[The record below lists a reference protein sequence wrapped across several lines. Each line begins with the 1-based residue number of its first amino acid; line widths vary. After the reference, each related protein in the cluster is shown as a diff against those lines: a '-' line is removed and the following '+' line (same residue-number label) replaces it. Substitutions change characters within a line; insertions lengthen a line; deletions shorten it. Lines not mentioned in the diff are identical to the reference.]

1 MSEVYSFLPWVRQGL
16 NGAGLPADNLAAKLA
31 INASVTVDLKISQ
44 HDSPIGKKIHVA
56 GPADV
61 IGIDPRQVVR
71 CDPAPSTRNFEPNF
85 LASVEFDRPD
95 FPWMFTP
102 ASADAKSRLRPWL
115 CLIVVKSG
123 DGLQLKNVPGRQL
136 RVLEINN
143 PANELPDLSESW
155 AWAHG
160 QVSGNLENENA
171 LDLILKSRPE
181 RTVSRLIC
189 PRRLQPDASYIAC
202 VVPTFEAGRKAGL
215 GMPLTPKDKFLEPAW
230 KIDDPALTQLRLP
243 VYYSWQFSTGPSGDF
258 QALVELL
265 TPQAASPGLGVR
277 DMLVGDQV
285 LTFEGALKAP
295 DTISRGFNKQADA
308 AYRAALRELVDSPA
322 EAISDPA
329 VTPPIYAG
337 RYFDVA
343 LLPADTDP
351 GWLRELNLD
360 PRYRSAAALGT
371 EVIQV
376 QQEALMAS
384 AWEQAGEIERA
395 NTILRN
401 AQLMRAATT
410 SIFQHHL
417 NRMPES
423 TLLQISRPVHGR
435 VMVAAGTTIEG
446 KIRES
451 NTPITVTTSAFRRIA
466 RPRGPILRRVSQ
478 PAQRTLRPI
487 VDNLATGKLL
497 LMVSR
502 PPNTI
507 VTVDAAETR
516 FKTQGGTHPANTI
529 LVSSFSI
536 TNKPIATVPPRPQ
549 FTIVP
554 AELPGTPQGGIFVV
568 LASGPDNSVAAR
580 FRKAVAAHQ
589 LLIEPQILKLA
600 PKESLKVKNLG
611 ETVLA
616 QLDPATTMTN
626 LVRPLIK
633 AAGASAAISEGPD
646 ELEPLRVGPR
656 FPQPMYKGLR
666 NLSQELLLPGLE
678 AVAENSV
685 TVLESNPRFV
695 EAYMAGLN
703 HEIGRELLW
712 RGFATDLRSTPFHHF
727 WDTRGR
733 EGGPREDVPPIEKWP
748 RTNPLGKNAAGPPE
762 PALVLL
768 IRGELLRRYPTAM
781 IYATSAIW
789 PAGQA
794 RPKLGEQEVH
804 PEFQGSLRPDI
815 VFFGFPLTKKIARGE
830 RTPSSPGFFFVI
842 QEHPAEP
849 RFGLEANDTT
859 TGNLKPQGNAA
870 QTAQKLLQRPVRIAI
885 HALDLLPA
893 G

>member
-1 MSEVYSFLPWVRQGL
+1 VSEVYSFLPWVRQGL
-16 NGAGLPADNLAAKLA
+16 NGAGLPADSLATKLA
-31 INASVTVDLKISQ
+31 INATVTVDLKINQ
-44 HDSPIGKKIHVA
+44 HDSPIGNKIHVA

-85 LASVEFDRPD
+85 LASIEFDRPD

-115 CLIVVKSG
+115 CLIVVKNG
-123 DGLQLKNVPGRQL
+123 DGVQLKNVPGRQL
-136 RVLEINN
+136 RVLEIND
-143 PANELPDLSESW
+143 PADELPELSESW

-160 QVSGNLENENA
+160 QVSGSLANEDA
-171 LDLILKSRPE
+171 LDLILKSKPE

-189 PRRLQPDASYIAC
+189 PRRLQPGTSYIAC

-215 GMPLTPKDKFLEPAW
+215 GMPLTAEDKFLKPAW
-230 KIDDPALTQLRLP
+230 DIVDPALTQLRLP

-265 TPQAASPGLGVR
+265 TPQVASTGLGVR
-277 DMLVGDQV
+277 DMLVGNEV
-285 LTFEGALKAP
+285 LTFEGALKA
-295 DTISRGFNKQADA
+295 TNTVSRGFNEPAGA
-308 AYRAALRELVDSPA
+308 AYRAALRELVDRPA
-322 EAISDPA
+322 EATSDPA

-337 RYFDVA
+337 RYFD
-343 LLPADTDP
+343 LSRLPADTES

-360 PRYRSAAALGT
+360 PRYRSTAALGT

-401 AQLMRAATT
+401 AQLMRAA
-410 SIFQHHL
+410 SNSVFRHHL
-417 NRMPES
+417 SHMPES
-423 TLLQISRPVHGR
+423 TLLQITRPVHGR

-451 NTPITVTTSAFRRIA
+451 NTPVTVTSSAFRRIA
-466 RPRGPILRRVSQ
+466 RPRGPILRRFSQ
-478 PAQRTLRPI
+478 PAERTLRPI
-487 VDNLATGKLL
+487 VDHVASGTLS
-497 LMVSR
+497 LMVFR
-502 PPNTI
+502 DTKTI
-507 VTVDAAETR
+507 VTVEAAEAQFKKNGGIHPPNTVPVTSFNITNRPVATAPTR
-516 FKTQGGTHPANTI
+516 PA
-529 LVSSFSI
+529 FSI
-536 TNKPIATVPPRPQ
+536 L
-549 FTIVP
+549 P
-554 AELPGTPQGGIFVV
+554 AELPGTGGFLLVQ
-568 LASGPDNSVAAR
+568 ASGPDNAVAAR
-580 FRKAVAAHQ
+580 FRKAVAIHQ
-589 LLIEPQILKLA
+589 RLIA
-600 PKESLKVKNLG
+600 PLVLTQTTKKPLEVKKLG

-616 QLDPATTMTN
+616 KLDPATTMPN
-626 LVRPLIK
+626 LVRPLITGGGP
-633 AAGASAAISEGPD
+633 GAVVSDGAD
-646 ELEPLRVGPR
+646 ELEPVLMGPR

-666 NLSQELLLPGLE
+666 NLSQELLLPGLGSVE
-678 AVAENSV
+678 ENSV

-727 WDTRGR
+727 WDTQGR
-733 EGGPREDVPPIEKWP
+733 EGGPVEDIPSIEKW
-748 RTNPLGKNAAGPPE
+748 RRINPLGKNAAGPPE

-768 IRGELLRRYPTAM
+768 IRGELLRRYPTAI
-781 IYATSAIW
+781 IYALSAIW

-804 PEFQGSLRPDI
+804 PEFQGSLRPDV
-815 VFFGFPLTKKIARGE
+815 VFFGFRLTKKIARGE
-830 RTPSSPGFFFVI
+830 KTPSSPGFFFVI

-849 RFGLEANDTT
+849 RFGVEANDTS

-885 HALDLLPA
+885 HARDLLPE